1 MFKLLFKSKS
11 IMFSFSLVK
20 ATYKQIFNLKLIRLL
35 IIPFI
40 VYVFI
45 DLILFKSNKQLDF
58 SGSWSTLFNDQN
70 IALISRWFFVGNYI
84 FYGFFGTLIN
94 GLNAVNKSE
103 KFNFF
108 QNFDPRKVFRLFK
121 TSMISIFLTSAGF
134 VFFIVPGIILTKRYL
149 YTLLIALEN
158 KSLNVFESLKES
170 KELSMNKG
178 WNILLTLSVM
188 IFGHLLLLREFM
200 VPLLSTNGFLNIFL
214 VLIYKWIVVT
224 FPITFLYVSKEKFQ
238 LKKY

>member
-1 MFKLLFKSKS
+1 MSNIFF
-11 IMFSFSLVK
+11 FSLVK
-20 ATYKQIFNLKLIRLL
+20 ETYRQIFNLKLIRLL
-35 IIPFI
+35 IIPLI

-45 DLILFKSNKQLDF
+45 DLILFKSNKQLDL

-70 IALISRWFFVGNYI
+70 IALISRWFIVGNYI
-84 FYGFFGTLIN
+84 FYGFFGTFIN

-121 TSMISIFLTSAGF
+121 VATVS
-134 VFFIVPGIILTKRYL
+134 VFFSSLGFLLFLFPGIILTKRYL
-149 YTLLIALEN
+149 YSLIVALEN

-188 IFGHLLLLREFM
+188 IFGHLLLLREIM
-200 VPLLSTNGFLNIFL
+200 VPLLSTNGFFNIL
-214 VLIYKWIVVT
+214 LLLIYKWVIIT
-224 FPITFLYVSKEKFQ
+224 FPITFLYLSKEKFQ
-238 LKKY
+238 AKI